1 MNGPSWRASP
11 LFVERVDRESRAR
24 RAEEAVSP
32 SAGLFPGSTLRS
44 HPVQRLR
51 ARTWSD
57 KHKASLRCFLS
68 FWSAATGPGGIKGA
82 QAKLVG
88 QYFGVPTPKLPG
100 ASLLLCLLVFVV
112 FLQPFAL
119 LCLFVFTLAVCGDLD
134 AASLDFLI
142 PAHSQEDDTAV
153 IRSTQLQS

>member
-1 MNGPSWRASP
+1 MADVQRAHSTRSLLGRRASINNRKACHIGWA
-11 LFVERVDRESRAR
+11 LSSFLWIDI
-24 RAEEAVSP
+24 
-32 SAGLFPGSTLRS
+32 T
-44 HPVQRLR
+44 HPVQRAR